1 MSGRISKRIKFRDRP
16 DWIMGRYF
24 LFTLPYAFF
33 FIIGSIVGYSR
44 RGNLFCLLGGG
55 GVGVLFL
62 LLAAGHMI
70 DYYRQVRIDSFYVGI
85 PFSKLHHLLLYCE
98 RDLTPLFLVTAISV
112 FLAILMTCIWAL
124 GGRFKTSGTI
134 AFVVRLGHAALMH
147 NFTLQL
153 MNVRLVMLYF
163 QCWAAVVWYFYAIVK
178 DYGTGKSVREHT
190 WYNPIATH
198 ETNSRGGDEVM

>member
-1 MSGRISKRIKFRDRP
+1 MSVRISKRIKFRDRP

-24 LFTLPYAFF
+24 FFTLPYAFF

-62 LLAAGHMI
+62 LLSTGHMI

-85 PFSKLHHLLLYCE
+85 PF
-98 RDLTPLFLVTAISV
+98 TISV

-124 GGRFKTSGTI
+124 GGRFKTSGLI
-134 AFVVRLGHAALMH
+134 AFV
-147 NFTLQL
+147 
-153 MNVRLVMLYF
+153 
-163 QCWAAVVWYFYAIVK
+163 CWAAVVWYFYAIVK

-198 ETNSRGGDEVM
+198 DTNRSGDEVM

>member
-1 MSGRISKRIKFRDRP
+1 MSARISKRTKFRDRP

-24 LFTLPYAFF
+24 FFTLPYAFF

-62 LLAAGHMI
+62 LLSAGHMI

-85 PFSKLHHLLLYCE
+85 PFSKFHLTLSGKFESYQRYNLTAFLLI
-98 RDLTPLFLVTAISV
+98 TAISV

-124 GGRFKTSGTI
+124 GGRFKTSGLI
-134 AFVVRLGHAALMH
+134 AFVVSLIEVPPFMH
-147 NFTLQL
+147 TFHL
-153 MNVRLVMLYF
+153 VRD
-163 QCWAAVVWYFYAIVK
+163 Q
-178 DYGTGKSVREHT
+178 R
-190 WYNPIATH
+190 
-198 ETNSRGGDEVM
+198 